1 MNIIITSLKS
11 VICFVLSLDK
21 VLWPVLGGKR
31 TRWLCVTMALPSP
44 HQGQPLIPA
53 CTDEVR
59 AHRLAKSQI
68 HFHLLGETTPSCCET
83 ADLQLTHCHVPDNTA
98 SLTPVLC
105 APCCLWSRPFSRQNV
120 SPPVSAHIR
129 HAFLQK
135 KKKLPR
141 DIGGHVANWCVVSNT
156 SAPLI
161 SLWICSCA
169 ATVYRCL
176 SAKTAV

>member
-105 APCCLWSRPFSRQNV
+105 VHPAACEAGLSPAKMCLLRFLRTYGMLFSKR
-120 SPPVSAHIR
+120 
-129 HAFLQK
+129 K
-135 KKKLPR
+135 KNCHGISEAMWRTGVWCLIPLPR
-141 DIGGHVANWCVVSNT
+141 
-156 SAPLI
+156 
-161 SLWICSCA
+161 
-169 ATVYRCL
+169 
-176 SAKTAV
+176 